1 MKGRLPAWPLLGLPF
16 LAWLPHPCRR
26 GDHCMMGRLPA
37 WLLLGLLFLAWLPH
51 PAAVEI
57 AA

>member
-1 MKGRLPAWPLLGLPF
+1 MKGRLPAWP
-16 LAWLPHPCRR
+16 
-26 GDHCMMGRLPA
+26 
-37 WLLLGLLFLAWLPH
+37 LLGLLFLAWLPH